1 MAERQKGNLS
11 SPLRRPVTPRLQ
23 RIHKGKNR
31 ITKIGYAR
39 VSTGEQKLDLQL
51 DALKEAGCAHVFRD
65 EGVSGAA
72 VDRPGL
78 ADALAALGDGDV
90 FIVWKL
96 DRLGR
101 SLPHL
106 IEVIES
112 LGSIGAGFRSLSE
125 SIDTTT
131 ASGKL
136 LFHVMGALAEFERSL
151 ISERTAAGMA
161 AAKQRGV
168 HVGRPRKLLRH
179 QVEHARKAIGKG
191 KGTVAG
197 MAAHYGVSSKTM
209 GRALALV
216 PQAVAGGG
224 GRPKEA

>member
-1 MAERQKGNLS
+1 LQRSDKREAF
-11 SPLRRPVTPRLQ
+11 RPHRSGPETPRPQTL
-23 RIHKGKNR
+23 RKGKNR

-51 DALKEAGCAHVFRD
+51 DALKIAGCERVFRD

-72 VDRPGL
+72 VNRPGL
-78 ADALAALGDGDV
+78 NKALAALGKGDV

-106 IEVIES
+106 IEVIAS
-112 LGSIGAGFRSLSE
+112 LGRHGVGFWSLSE

-151 ISERTAAGMA
+151 ISERTVAGMA
-161 AAKQRGV
+161 AAKKRGV
-168 HVGRPRKLLRH
+168 HVGRPRKLERH
-179 QVEHARKAIGKG
+179 QVEHARKIIGNG
-191 KGTVAG
+191 EETVAG

-209 GRALALV
+209 SRELR
-216 PQAVAGGG
+216 Q
-224 GRPKEA
+224 RKT